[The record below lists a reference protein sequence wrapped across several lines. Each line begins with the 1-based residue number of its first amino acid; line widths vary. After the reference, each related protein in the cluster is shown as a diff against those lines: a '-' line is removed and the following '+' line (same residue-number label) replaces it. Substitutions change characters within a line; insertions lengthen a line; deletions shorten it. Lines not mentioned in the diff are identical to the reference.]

1 MTRRFRHGPRV
12 RPTQILH
19 VEDNPADVEL
29 LREAASLFP
38 RLSVTAVSNG
48 VEALEYLRHQNG
60 YATAPTPDVILLD
73 LDLPVVD
80 GRRVLMEVKAD
91 AALRVIPVIVLSGS
105 TAPDDLFCAYSLGAN
120 AYVPKPVRLRQLR
133 RVVRAIYQF
142 WCVAVA
148 RPEAR

>member
-1 MTRRFRHGPRV
+1 MTRRFHHLPRV
-12 RPTQILH
+12 RSTQILH

-29 LREAASLFP
+29 VREAASLFP

-48 VEALEYLRHQNG
+48 VEALDYLRRQKG

-80 GRRVLMEVKAD
+80 GRRVLTEVKAD

-120 AYVPKPVRLRQLR
+120 AYVSKPIRLRQLR
-133 RVVRAIYQF
+133 RAIRAIYQL
-142 WCVAVA
+142 WGVGAV
-148 RPEAR
+148 RPETR

>member
-1 MTRRFRHGPRV
+1 VIRGFPPRPRV

-29 LREAASLFP
+29 LHEALSPFP
-38 RLSVTAVSNG
+38 RLCVTAVSNG
-48 VEALEYLRHQNG
+48 AEALEYLRHQNG
-60 YATAPTPDVILLD
+60 YANAPTPDVILLD

-80 GRRVLMEVKAD
+80 GRRVLAEVKAD

-120 AYVPKPVRLRQLR
+120 AYVPKPMRLRQLR

-142 WCVAVA
+142 WCVTVA
-148 RPEAR
+148 RPGAR